1 MAFHFPVMPRM
12 FMAIRREDALPMVEI
27 LESTPPIPDNAQWG
41 LFLRNHDELT
51 LEMVTDDER
60 DYLYEEYAKDPR
72 MKLNLGIRRRLAPLL
87 DNGRDE
93 IQLMHAI
100 LFSLPGSPVLYY
112 GDEIGMGDNIFLG
125 DRDGVRTPM
134 QWTGDR
140 NGGFSRADF
149 QQLYLPPL
157 MDPVYGFQAV
167 NIEAQLRQPNSL
179 LRWLH
184 RLIALRK
191 DHPVFGLGTY
201 EALRPENPR
210 IFAHVRTYED
220 DIVLCVHNL
229 ARSAQAVELDLS
241 RWEGFVPEEMFGRTR
256 FPAHR
261 RAAVSADDG
270 AARVLLV
277 PAQEGRSR
285 MTSER
290 ELIDFVTSQRWYGS
304 KTRDVSHS
312 QVVDRVVL
320 REDDPRLEL
329 LLVEIRFDTGTH
341 ETYQLLAD
349 DTLDA
354 LADPRSVR
362 ELVSMMRRG
371 VKLPGARRGGRV
383 RARSPGSRGELREAR
398 PVGAEQSNTSIVFD
412 DELILKVFRR
422 LEAGINPELE
432 LLRFLTEHGFENIA
446 QLVGWYSYTGRQM
459 DATLGI
465 LQRFVSGRDGW
476 EHALDTMSG
485 GTDEFIA
492 STRRLGEV
500 TGRMHSILGSDPHDP
515 SFCPEETSV
524 ESLGLL
530 TATVDEEIESVFLDL
545 PDDVPELE
553 PIRGRGEEVRERLR
567 MLTNLGGAG
576 RVIRHHGDFH
586 LGQTLWADGDWVIL
600 DFEGEP
606 ARSLPERRR
615 KRSPL
620 RDVAGMLRSFAYAAS
635 ASPLLRGVEPP
646 DGLGGRGRASSSSP
660 ATGRR
665 STSRSFRPG
674 AGWTG
679 C

>member
-1 MAFHFPVMPRM
+1 
-12 FMAIRREDALPMVEI
+12 
-27 LESTPPIPDNAQWG
+27 
-41 LFLRNHDELT
+41 
-51 LEMVTDDER
+51 VTTE
-60 DYLYEEYAKDPR
+60 
-72 MKLNLGIRRRLAPLL
+72 
-87 DNGRDE
+87 
-93 IQLMHAI
+93 Q
-100 LFSLPGSPVLYY
+100 
-112 GDEIGMGDNIFLG
+112 
-125 DRDGVRTPM
+125 
-134 QWTGDR
+134 
-140 NGGFSRADF
+140 
-149 QQLYLPPL
+149 
-157 MDPVYGFQAV
+157 
-167 NIEAQLRQPNSL
+167 
-179 LRWLH
+179 
-184 RLIALRK
+184 
-191 DHPVFGLGTY
+191 
-201 EALRPENPR
+201 
-210 IFAHVRTYED
+210 
-220 DIVLCVHNL
+220 
-229 ARSAQAVELDLS
+229 
-241 RWEGFVPEEMFGRTR
+241 
-256 FPAHR
+256 
-261 RAAVSADDG
+261 
-270 AARVLLV
+270 
-277 PAQEGRSR
+277 
-285 MTSER
+285 
-290 ELIDFVTSQRWYGS
+290 ELIDFVTAQRWYAS

-312 QVVDRVVL
+312 QIVDRVGL

-349 DTLDA
+349 ETLDA
-354 LADPRSVR
+354 LTDPRSVR

-371 VKLPGARRGGRV
+371 VKLPAADGVVEFTAISGLG
-383 RARSPGSRGELREAR
+383 GELREAR

-412 DELILKVFRR
+412 DQSILKVFRR

-446 QLVGWYSYTGRQM
+446 QLAGWYSYSGRQM
-459 DATLGI
+459 EVTLGI

-476 EHALDTMSG
+476 EHALDTMTG
-485 GTDEFIA
+485 AEEFIA

-500 TGRMHSILGSDPHDP
+500 TGRMHSILGSDADDP
-515 SFCPEETSV
+515 SFCPEQTSI

-567 MLTNLGGAG
+567 MLTNLGGTG

-646 DGLGGRGRASSSSP
+646 ADWEDRVRAQFLAGYR
-660 ATGRR
+660 ATIEQSLVPSGSGMERLLSVFELEKAVYELR
-665 STSRSFRPG
+665 YELNNRPDWVKIPV
-674 AGWTG
+674 AGIQRMLAEEG
-679 C
+679 PG